1 VTADETEIAYL
12 LAAVARYFKTAL
24 TRADVV
30 ESFSG
35 VRPLYDDGA
44 GNPSAVT
51 RDYVF
56 DLETAGT
63 GAPMLNIFGGKI
75 TTFRKLSEHALQKLG
90 RYFPTMGAD
99 WTARGA
105 LPGGDIENADFDRF
119 LEGVR
124 RSYPWLPRDLALHWG
139 RLYGT
144 RMHRFFEGATGM
156 AGLGRRFGPRLYEAE
171 VRYLQTHEWARTA
184 EDVLHRRTKEHLHM
198 SPAEIAAF
206 RDWFQGALEK
216 SA

>member
-1 VTADETEIAYL
+1 MI
-12 LAAVARYFKTAL
+12 
-24 TRADVV
+24 

-56 DLETAGT
+56 DLETTG
-63 GAPMLNIFGGKI
+63 GAPLLNIFGGKI

-90 RYFPTMGAD
+90 PHFPQMGAD

-105 LPGGDIENADFDRF
+105 LPGGDIENADFDGF
-119 LEGVR
+119 LAGVGR
-124 RSYPWLPRDLALHWG
+124 TYPWLPPDLGLHWG

-144 RMHRFFEGATGM
+144 RMHRFLQGATGM
-156 AGLGRRFGPRLYEAE
+156 ADLGRRFGPRLYEAE
-171 VRYLQTHEWARTA
+171 VRYLRAQEWAMTA

-206 RDWFQGALEK
+206 RDWFDGALEK